1 MADIIQ
7 LLPDNVANQI
17 AAGEVVQ
24 RPASAVKELIE
35 NAIDAKAT
43 KINLIIKD
51 AGKTL
56 IQVVDNGIGMS
67 STDSRLC
74 FERHA
79 TSKIKNATDLF
90 NLNTKGFRGEALASI
105 AAIAHVEL
113 KTKQEHETIGTKI
126 IIKGNKV
133 VSQEPVSINTGTTLL
148 VKNLFYN
155 IPARRNFL
163 KSDTVELRHI
173 IDEFHRIVLAHQDI
187 SFSFHHNGSELFQL
201 EASNLRQRIVAV
213 FGSKIN
219 EKLVPIT
226 EDTDLVKINGF
237 IGKPNFA
244 KKKRGEQ
251 FFFVNNRFIKN
262 SYLHHAIMSA
272 YEGLLVPK
280 AIPSYFLFLEVDP
293 KTIDINIHPTK
304 TEIKFE
310 DEHSIYAILRA
321 AVKHSL
327 GQYSVIPSL
336 DFDKDPSLDLPYE
349 YKEKE
354 IAAPTISIDR
364 NFNPFEQKNTAS
376 NNASSKG
383 NYNSFQQKPMPTWEA
398 LYNPTE
404 SDNFEN
410 NLFEEETKQ
419 KPLFE
424 SDEAKT
430 KTFQIAK
437 KYIASPFQNGL
448 LIIHQNRAHQRI
460 LFEQYLQLKH
470 QNTAIQQLLF
480 PQELQFNKPEI
491 ALLKLM
497 NTDLEDIGFQFT
509 ITDETMVITGV
520 PSFLESKNIT
530 TLIQNLLAEIQENT
544 PNNQNISTELI
555 AKSMAKSLAIQ
566 TGELLNNK
574 EQEHLINKLFSCSDP
589 SFSPD
594 GKAIIH
600 KENLAYLNTK
610 FN

>member
-43 KINLIIKD
+43 QIQLIIKD

-67 STDSRLC
+67 STDARLC

-79 TSKIKNATDLF
+79 TSKIKNAQDLF
-90 NLNTKGFRGEALASI
+90 NLSTKGFRGEALASI
-105 AAIAHVEL
+105 AAIAQVEL
-113 KTKQEHETIGTKI
+113 RSKQEHQEIGTKI

-133 VSQEPVSINTGTTLL
+133 TEQEPISINKGTTIL

-163 KSDTVELRHI
+163 KSDSVELRHI
-173 IDEFHRIVLAHQDI
+173 IDEFHRVVLAHQAI
-187 SFSFHHNGSELFQL
+187 SFSLHHNGSELFQL
-201 EASNLRQRIVAV
+201 ETSNLRQRIVSV

-219 EKLVPIT
+219 EKLVPIEEAT
-226 EDTDLVKINGF
+226 ELVKINGF
-237 IGKPNFA
+237 VGKPNFA

-272 YEGLLVPK
+272 YEGLLQPK

-327 GQYSVIPSL
+327 GQYSVVPSL

-349 YKEKE
+349 YSNKP
-354 IAAPTISIDR
+354 ISSPTITVDR
-364 NFNPFEQKNTAS
+364 NFNPFDDKPKANSPSKSSFTPQFQK
-376 NNASSKG
+376 
-383 NYNSFQQKPMPTWEA
+383 KPMENWDA
-398 LYNPTE
+398 LYNPTQA
-404 SDNFEN
+404 SIFFEQDAKQEA
-410 NLFEEETKQ
+410 LFEEET
-419 KPLFE
+419 
-424 SDEAKT
+424 SA
-430 KTFQIAK
+430 KTFQINK
-437 KYIASPFQNGL
+437 KYIVSPFQSGL

-460 LFEQYLQLKH
+460 LFERFLQLKH

-480 PQELQFNKPEI
+480 PQEIHFSKPEI
-491 ALLKLM
+491 ALLKLVI
-497 NTDLEDIGFQFT
+497 TDLEDLGFQFT
-509 ITDETMVITGV
+509 IQDEILLITGV
-520 PSFLESKNIT
+520 PSFLETENINK
-530 TLIQNLLAEIQENT
+530 LIQDLLESMQEDAPSKT
-544 PNNQNISTELI
+544 SISEQII
-555 AKSMAKSLAIQ
+555 AKSMAKSLALK
-566 TGELLNNK
+566 TGDVLNSK
-574 EQEHLINKLFSCSDP
+574 AQENLINELFSCSEP

-600 KENLAYLNTK
+600 KESLNKIDTK